1 MSDNQRETD
10 KKKEQQSLCENLWYT
25 WYALIYTWYALAI
38 TPDTVSIAPAL
49 ALPSLQPRQL
59 ISSMIDPSRNPK
71 GGIVSFEINHL
82 SAISTGLGLVT
93 ATIHLSG
100 WGDTWKDFKSQVLAS
115 SRSLFRH
122 HQLRLATLPLRVET
136 DWFQRVKIHATKIY
150 CKQPNCTN
158 NDGVS
163 G

>member
-25 WYALIYTWYALAI
+25 WYALAI

-49 ALPSLQPRQL
+49 AQPSPSPAQPSLQL

-71 GGIVSFEINHL
+71 GGIVSCEINHL

-122 HQLRLATLPLRVET
+122 HQLRLGTLPLRVEI